1 MRAGELQLEVVL
13 KELAR
18 VSEIEV
24 VASQP
29 VVSHRESISSASAG
43 PYEGGSCLGKSANKH
58 NRVYMSARPLPAE
71 VVDVLAG
78 AAHRSSP
85 PSAAGAGPSSTGV
98 GVEGGRDDRAAV
110 AGLLGV
116 EPKRVW
122 ALGPERKSG
131 GSDGDGSEHATNVLV
146 DCTHGIDNL
155 HVIKDLVVAAFY
167 EVCIPRC
174 WC

>member
-1 MRAGELQLEVVL
+1 
-13 KELAR
+13 
-18 VSEIEV
+18 
-24 VASQP
+24 
-29 VVSHRESISSASAG
+29 
-43 PYEGGSCLGKSANKH
+43 
-58 NRVYMSARPLPAE
+58 
-71 VVDVLAG
+71 
-78 AAHRSSP
+78 
-85 PSAAGAGPSSTGV
+85 V

-167 EVCIPRC
+167 EVCIPC
-174 WC
+174 CLC